1 MTSPE
6 KIVFRLPQQIFL
18 DGFDLLIQQEIG
30 KGGFGSVYRATY
42 EDQAYAAKLYR
53 MWEILPDE
61 RADILQRIYQEY
73 HISENII
80 SPHVIKIFAYRE
92 IMGNPLLVMELCEG
106 GSLREQIGQ
115 PMSFDQ
121 VLKIMEDVCLGL
133 AAMHREGIVHRDIK
147 PENILLKKE
156 NYCVTDFG
164 ISANLNHRITQTDI
178 RGRAKQVFASA
189 AYSPPEQANGKLAF
203 KNTGPTNDIY
213 ALGVLLYEILTLGK
227 LPYGSFEA
235 YEQNPLAYESG
246 KKREDWDEESL
257 LNHDADDLW
266 VHIIRHCL
274 KNKVSKRF
282 QGVDE
287 ILALLPV
294 VQAPA
299 SFSPSPPTYPS
310 PIEHSFCYLEVTQG
324 AQSGLKFFVSKL
336 ARNKAKSKLTIGRLD
351 PEMPESNDI
360 LIEERERATTSRYHA
375 TLERFGSE
383 GEEEWL
389 LRDGQWI
396 SVEGEMQWYTPA
408 NGTYLNGERID
419 KRGALLKEDDEIEIG
434 SVKMVFRKG

>member
-6 KIVFRLPQQIFL
+6 KIVFRLPQQIHL
-18 DGFDLLIQQEIG
+18 EGFDLLIKEEIG
-30 KGGFGSVYRATY
+30 KGGFGSVYLAEY

-92 IMGNPLLVMELCEG
+92 LLGNPLLVMELCEG
-106 GSLREQIGQ
+106 GSLREKIGQ
-115 PMSFDQ
+115 PMSFVQ
-121 VLKIMEDVCLGL
+121 ILKIMEDICRGL

-147 PENILLKKE
+147 PENILLKKDH
-156 NYCVTDFG
+156 YCITDFG

-213 ALGVLLYEILTLGK
+213 ALGVLLYEILTRGK

-235 YEQNPLAYESG
+235 YEKDPLAYESG
-246 KKREDWDEESL
+246 KKSEEWDEESL
-257 LNHDADDLW
+257 LNMQADDLW
-266 VHIIRHCL
+266 VSIIRRCL
-274 KNKVSKRF
+274 RNKASKRF

-294 VQAPA
+294 VQPVAEMR
-299 SFSPSPPTYPS
+299 
-310 PIEHSFCYLEVTQG
+310 PIPVTTQSAYLEVMSGEQR
-324 AQSGLKFFVSKL
+324 GLKFFVSRL
-336 ARNKAKSKLTIGRLD
+336 ARNKGKSRLTIGRFD
-351 PEMPESNDI
+351 PEMPDSNDI
-360 LIEERERATTSRYHA
+360 LIEEKDGATTSRYHA
-375 TLERFGSE
+375 TLERFVSE
-383 GEEEWL
+383 EGAEEWL

-396 SVEGEMQWYTPA
+396 SVEGKMQWYTPT
-408 NGTYLNGERID
+408 NGTYLNGERIGREGVFLQEGD
-419 KRGALLKEDDEIEIG
+419 LIKVG
-434 SVKMVFRKG
+434 STKMQYQ

>member
-6 KIVFRLPQQIFL
+6 KILFRLPQQIFL
-18 DGFDLLIQQEIG
+18 DGFDLLIQKEIG
-30 KGGFGSVYRATY
+30 KGGFGSVYMATY
-42 EDQAYAAKLYR
+42 DDQAYAAKLYR

-106 GSLREQIGQ
+106 GSLREKIGK

-121 VLKIMEDVCLGL
+121 VLKIMEDVCRGL

-147 PENILLKKE
+147 PENILLKQE
-156 NYCVTDFG
+156 NYCITDFG

-246 KKREDWDEESL
+246 KKSEEWDEQSL
-257 LNHDADDLW
+257 LEHDADDLW
-266 VHIIRHCL
+266 VNIIRRCL

-294 VQAPA
+294 VEAPL
-299 SFSPSPPTYPS
+299 SFNPSPMTSTY
-310 PIEHSFCYLEVTQG
+310 FYLEVMQG
-324 AQSGLKFFVSKL
+324 DQSGLKFFVSKL

-360 LIEERERATTSRYHA
+360 LIEERDRATTSRYHA
-375 TLERFGSE
+375 TLERFGTE
-383 GEEEWL
+383 EEEEWL

-396 SVEGEMQWYTPA
+396 SLEGEMQWYSPA
-408 NGTYLNGERID
+408 NGTYLNGERIGQ
-419 KRGALLKEDDEIEIG
+419 RGVLLKEGDEIEIG
-434 SVKMVFRKG
+434 SAKMVFRKG